1 MKSIIVDLDGTLY
14 CGNTLHRYL
23 LTAFT
28 ESLAY
33 GHFGTVARITCA
45 YLLRGLRISSHHTF
59 KQRALNA
66 AGHNAKLLE
75 TFAKKA
81 RPNLNT
87 RLINY
92 IKQREKDGDFVLL
105 ATAAADFYVS
115 KLWNGPMVCSY
126 FDDKNE
132 LHECR
137 GEVKLKAVLN
147 QLKAKGIDQ
156 IDTVVTDHYDDL
168 PLLQAAKNRI
178 LVNPST
184 YTQSTLRIAN
194 IEFRIF

>member
-28 ESLAY
+28 KSLAE
-33 GHFGTVARITCA
+33 GRIGTTTKIAWA
-45 YLLRGLRISSHHTF
+45 YLLRGLRISSHHRF
-59 KQRALNA
+59 KQRALIA
-66 AGHNAKLLE
+66 AGHDAKLLDA
-75 TFAKKA
+75 FAKKA

-92 IKQREKDGDFVLL
+92 IKQREKDGDYVLL
-105 ATAAADFYVS
+105 ATAAPDFYVS

-126 FDDKNE
+126 FDDKNK

-137 GEVKLKAVLN
+137 SDMKLKAVLN
-147 QLKAKGIDQ
+147 HIKAKGLNRIN
-156 IDTVVTDHYDDL
+156 TVITDHYDDL
-168 PLLQAAKNRI
+168 PLLEVAEER
-178 LVNPST
+178 LMVNPST
-184 YTQSTLRIAN
+184 HTQSTLRIAGLV
-194 IEFRIF
+194 FSIF